1 MSSIIS
7 RAWRTR
13 LLATCAALT
22 ASAGC
27 VLEHPEDAP
36 PGGPAAADDDDD
48 DDAAPG
54 AAHGPLA
61 RPPAAV
67 ASMFDPCNGHGE
79 PYAVIGGTLGCHCD
93 PYWGGTDCSQPAG
106 CSGHGEQ
113 TTIPGAA
120 PLCRCAPFWSGPSC
134 ERCGAIGGCEL
145 HLSRHF
151 PQELRVAA
159 FEQGAALLAVTPNVL
174 SPELAAISVQSLL
187 GVAGVSR
194 TVVIGTPTFARVD
207 TITLDG
213 APFPQT
219 TMTIDV
225 DATLK
230 AAGTIGATLTFTF
243 LGDRLHPLSS
253 QHTPAAIGR
262 KALFSL
268 DTRCG
273 ATCYHTL
280 TAADG
285 YADISEKGR
294 VVLPGVHV
302 ETTDL
307 HAALSA
313 LPEVTP

>member
-1 MSSIIS
+1 MSLIHS
-7 RAWRTR
+7 RAWRAR
-13 LLATCAALT
+13 LFATCAALT
-22 ASAGC
+22 ASTGC
-27 VLEHPEDAP
+27 ALEHPDEAP
-36 PGGPAAADDDDD
+36 PDAAAPAD
-48 DDAAPG
+48 DDAATPD
-54 AAHGPLA
+54 AHGPLA
-61 RPPAAV
+61 RPPAAT

-79 PYAVIGGTLGCHCD
+79 PYPVIGGSLGCHCD
-93 PYWGGTDCSQPAG
+93 VYWGGTDCSQPVG

-113 TTIPGAA
+113 TVIPGAA
-120 PLCRCAPFWSGPSC
+120 PTCRCAPYWSGPSC
-134 ERCGAIGGCEL
+134 ERCSAVGGCEL

-159 FEQGAALLAVTPNVL
+159 FEQAAALLAVTPNVF

-230 AAGTIGATLTFTF
+230 AAGTLGATLSFTF

-262 KALFSL
+262 TALFAL

-302 ETTDL
+302 EQTDL
-307 HAALSA
+307 QAALAA